1 MFSGGVQIKGYKC
14 RIVVTGLQGFDDSR
28 YLDEANETVDTVCV
42 VNLNELIVK
51 LFKDLG
57 SIVVIR
63 ILDFLGEAV
72 KVYIRKDIS
81 VDGLV
86 ILVIVPCAFFFEK
99 FSLSQG
105 SVLVLA
111 VCQAEA
117 SAVIEP
123 AEDSSDVIDTL
134 NRAFGSGET
143 LIKSPLRGRKSEN
156 REIFDIFQDF
166 CIFKGSILPMKGDIC
181 PIWA

>member
-134 NRAFGSGET
+134 NRAFGSG
-143 LIKSPLRGRKSEN
+143 RN
-156 REIFDIFQDF
+156 RSRIISHTDKLDA
-166 CIFKGSILPMKGDIC
+166 S
-181 PIWA
+181 A